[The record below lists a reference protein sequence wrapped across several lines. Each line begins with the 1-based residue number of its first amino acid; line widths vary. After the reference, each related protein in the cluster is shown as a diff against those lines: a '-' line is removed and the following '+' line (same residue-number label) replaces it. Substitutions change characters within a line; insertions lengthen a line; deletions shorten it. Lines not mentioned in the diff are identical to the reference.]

1 MICANME
8 RNKKLSLLIIRK
20 SANPRC
26 LKNVRIFHEEYLA
39 NKKALMT
46 GEIFTALFKQL
57 VKEMKRKKTKIVLPP
72 NTISKTNCGQNNY
85 LEPWSSLEFYC
96 ATFLPSL
103 FFWMPWHINQA
114 WNTYHGRRCPSLR
127 YYPRLS
133 TEPEVCDLVSR
144 YIFSRNSPHQSRITN
159 FFECLQRNKKV
170 TVFVA
175 QASSYQKHNYK
186 FWHLFCVFIERM
198 RA

>member
-26 LKNVRIFHEEYLA
+26 LKNVRIFHEEYLV

-72 NTISKTNCGQNNY
+72 NTISKTQPVDQIIIQN
-85 LEPWSSLEFYC
+85 LEVHQSSTVLHFCRQPERDV
-96 ATFLPSL
+96 PHL
-103 FFWMPWHINQA
+103 FFLGCLDILIKPGTPTMDEGVRACDIIHSYLQNQ
-114 WNTYHGRRCPSLR
+114 
-127 YYPRLS
+127 
-133 TEPEVCDLVSR
+133 
-144 YIFSRNSPHQSRITN
+144 
-159 FFECLQRNKKV
+159 K
-170 TVFVA
+170 
-175 QASSYQKHNYK
+175 
-186 FWHLFCVFIERM
+186 CVIL
-198 RA
+198 